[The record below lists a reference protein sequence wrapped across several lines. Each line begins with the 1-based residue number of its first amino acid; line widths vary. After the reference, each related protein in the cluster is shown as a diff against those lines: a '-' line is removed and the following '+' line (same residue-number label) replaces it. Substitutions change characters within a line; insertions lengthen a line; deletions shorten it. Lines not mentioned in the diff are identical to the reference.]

1 MTNNSIVGGDYSV
14 GADGSFPL
22 LMSVL
27 LFVNHWPAILDHY
40 PQFRSK
46 YPSGCAKD
54 GKLVFRDDD
63 FVLAGQVLLD
73 MASHHHAESDSAAVY
88 DEARGQRPLRPAAS
102 QTLVAFSIACRH
114 TVAQHPFR
122 TVKEL
127 SLCVQGFNREL
138 TVVGNQ
144 LSGAVCG
151 VSLYRTRSSLVE
163 NNDID
168 APSGGALGEMT
179 ATHLLELRGACR
191 YSSPDLTGMR
201 VQRCTVLSWA

>member
-102 QTLVAFSIACRH
+102 QAVCAFSIVPRHCATASTLGGLKTFVVRAGVQPRPHRCRQSAERRGVRRLALPH
-114 TVAQHPFR
+114 T
-122 TVKEL
+122 
-127 SLCVQGFNREL
+127 
-138 TVVGNQ
+138 Q
-144 LSGAVCG
+144 LSGRG
-151 VSLYRTRSSLVE
+151 QPHRRPYRRR
-163 NNDID
+163 
-168 APSGGALGEMT
+168 AG
-179 ATHLLELRGACR
+179 
-191 YSSPDLTGMR
+191 
-201 VQRCTVLSWA
+201 

>member
-27 LFVNHWPAILDHY
+27 LFVNHWPAILGHY

-46 YPSGCAKD
+46 YPSGCAKG

-88 DEARGQRPLRPAAS
+88 DEARGQRPLRPAA
-102 QTLVAFSIACRH
+102 LPLPLKKNFRCACRG
-114 TVAQHPFR
+114 
-122 TVKEL
+122 
-127 SLCVQGFNREL
+127 S
-138 TVVGNQ
+138 
-144 LSGAVCG
+144 
-151 VSLYRTRSSLVE
+151 
-163 NNDID
+163 
-168 APSGGALGEMT
+168 T
-179 ATHLLELRGACR
+179 AT
-191 YSSPDLTGMR
+191 SP
-201 VQRCTVLSWA
+201 LSAIG